1 VETPPAPPNP
11 AGELLVKIA
20 GALVATALGA
30 VAGLY
35 EAFLAPLWV
44 PGLHVRAPLALL
56 LALVGN
62 PAIAWFAY
70 LATGRRAAA
79 VLPAV
84 AWSVVWFVGASRT
97 TEGDLVITANN
108 WVGLVTLF
116 LGPAAFAGGVY
127 LSILR
132 TGRATGRETLRASDP
147 PR

>member
-1 VETPPAPPNP
+1 
-11 AGELLVKIA
+11 
-20 GALVATALGA
+20 

-44 PGLHVRAPLALL
+44 PGLHVRAPIALV

-70 LATGRRAAA
+70 AATGRRATA
-79 VLPAV
+79 VLPAI
-84 AWSVVWFVGASRT
+84 AWSLVWFVGASRT

-127 LSILR
+127 LSVLR
-132 TGRATGRETLRASDP
+132 QGRAARTSNEALRATDP